1 MKRGFI
7 LLLVVIMALVTAI
20 SVEPSYA
27 GADTYYNQIIMRIE
41 NSAYDDVTDLNYTM
55 LPSILID
62 DLRDQYGY
70 VEKDIKSIVRIKPSD
85 FTVAASLVID
95 GANIINENAGY
106 FADYATDGLDAV
118 INSLAEAVI
127 STTVQTSGGTPG
139 KYAVYAYTLSE
150 DFEEALVLL
159 DEVSEVSDLASAQ
172 TIGLTLA
179 TKLLNT
185 EMNYINSHMSGGF
198 SGLAQL
204 DIGEAQDFILF
215 AVFIDKFNAQ
225 SGLMEK
231 GVKYFYLKKEN
242 GIYSYPNY
250 YSAMVYSTVNIY
262 PEDNIF
268 TNTYNNALWA
278 VQYAEAYPTRSN
290 ILAAYAL
297 VHNAPSISRYD
308 AITVRINTL
317 MDTLKRMDTTS
328 DGQRVVFA
336 DADLEYAVRQAVG
349 KPQGELIVN
358 DVKNL
363 RELYAPSSGISDIGG
378 LEFCM
383 NLEKLDLSR
392 NAISSLEPIRNLKEL
407 TDLTIHNN
415 AVSDLGPLNGKSK
428 LTKLV
433 LWNNNISDVT
443 PLSKLYALKHLDL
456 SRNNIRDI
464 MPIRDLTNL
473 EVLSIAYNNI
483 TSIEAV
489 RYMTKLYHFYIGG
502 NSIYDVSPTHSYY
515 HNIINKDF

>member
-7 LLLVVIMALVTAI
+7 LLLVLLIAFVTARPI
-20 SVEPSYA
+20 EPSYA
-27 GADTYYNQIIMRIE
+27 GVDTYYNQIKMHIE
-41 NSAYDDVTDLNYTM
+41 NSAYDDITELDYLM
-55 LPSILID
+55 LPTILID

-70 VEKDIKSIVRIKPSD
+70 VEKDIKRIVRIKPSN

-106 FADYATDGLDAV
+106 LADYATDGLDAV
-118 INSLAEAVI
+118 INSLAEQVI
-127 STTVQTSGGTPG
+127 STSVQTYGGTPG

-150 DFEEALVLL
+150 DFEEAAVLL

-179 TKLLNT
+179 TKLLNA
-185 EMNYINSHMSGGF
+185 EMNYINSHMPGGF

-204 DIGEAQDFILF
+204 DIGDAQDFILF

-231 GVKYFYLKKEN
+231 GVKYFYLKKV
-242 GIYSYPNY
+242 GGVYSYPNY
-250 YSAMVYSTVNIY
+250 YNAMVYSTVNIY

-297 VHNAPSISRYD
+297 VQNAPSITRYD
-308 AITVRINTL
+308 ALSARMNSL
-317 MDTLKRMDTTS
+317 MDMLKRTETTS
-328 DGQRVVFA
+328 DGETVVFA

-349 KPQGELIVN
+349 KPQGSLTVM

-363 RELYAPSSGISDIGG
+363 RELYASSSSISDIGG
-378 LEFCM
+378 LEFCV

-392 NAISSLEPIRNLKEL
+392 NSITSLEPIRNLNEL
-407 TDLTIHNN
+407 TYLALHNN
-415 AVSDLGPLNGKSK
+415 AVSDLGPLSSKSK

-433 LWNNNISDVT
+433 LWNNSISDLT
-443 PLSKLYALKHLDL
+443 PLSGLYALKHLDV

-502 NSIYDVSPTHSYY
+502 NSIYDVSPTNSYY